1 MEKLLADFNEWEQK
15 VVEDLKE
22 KYEAMTRLEAK
33 VAELKRN
40 EALANKKAFE
50 DFKSSN
56 DFQEAVVTSTSAY
69 LSEGFNFCKR
79 KLAYHHPNL
88 GIDLVAWKWIG
99 TLSSKKRLKLR
110 RRGTMRK
117 GMNRRR
123 ARNIPIPSLLEHL

>member
-88 GIDLVAWKWIG
+88 GIDLDSMEMDWDLIEQEKAKAEEEG
-99 TLSSKKRLKLR
+99 NNEKGDEQEKGEEYTCPLS
-110 RRGTMRK
+110 
-117 GMNRRR
+117 
-123 ARNIPIPSLLEHL
+123 P